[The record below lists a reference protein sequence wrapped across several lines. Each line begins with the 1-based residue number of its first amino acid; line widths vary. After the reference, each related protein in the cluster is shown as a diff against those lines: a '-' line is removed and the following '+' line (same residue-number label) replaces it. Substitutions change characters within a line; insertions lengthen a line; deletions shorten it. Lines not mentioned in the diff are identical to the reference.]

1 MHRSTPRLGFTL
13 VELVVVMGIIGVLML
28 LGLPAIHKAV
38 EGSRRNACAGKQMK
52 FALAMARHDVLKSQ
66 LPGWRNNLLIHMD
79 RPPAQRPSCQPDPLA
94 PDYVP
99 GTSQVSWFVTLL
111 PLLERNDVFQQ
122 VINGDAWKIE
132 YNEVSV
138 GGILPQLTFCPS
150 TDGAVMYSKPTCLV
164 YKANAGSSGVAG
176 SQRDD
181 GAISDNF
188 SNLGTSLGDIRDGDG
203 LASTL
208 LTSEFQVGYWAS
220 PKWVP
225 QTMSNQNMAYTANLN
240 ATTAPLI
247 PAPEGPGWW
256 ESSANCYIRR
266 RAATITDL
274 AGAMTF
280 GFRTGTI
287 NASTIII
294 NNAGPDASHMS
305 SWHPLGAYASFAD
318 GSTRFISEK
327 IRPHVYGH
335 LITKR
340 SVWDAST
347 NTYSNNSPTANV
359 YLKCPPAPATTP
371 YTVQP
376 EDY

>member
-13 VELVVVMGIIGVLML
+13 VELVVVMSIIGVLML
-28 LGLPAIHKAV
+28 LGLPAIHRAV
-38 EGSRRNACAGKQMK
+38 EGSRRNACAGKQLK
-52 FALAMARHDVLKSQ
+52 FALAMARHDVLKGQ
-66 LPGWRNNLLIHMD
+66 LPGWRNDLQILES
-79 RPPAQRPSCQPDPLA
+79 RGLPVSK
-94 PDYVP
+94 
-99 GTSQVSWFVTLL
+99 VSWFITLL
-111 PLLERNDVFQQ
+111 PFLERTD
-122 VINGDAWKIE
+122 IHNGVVAGNVWIMAD
-132 YNEVSV
+132 YNMVWF
-138 GGILPQLTFCPS
+138 GAIAPTLTFCPS
-150 TDGAVMYSKPTCLV
+150 TDGAIIYGRPNGIS

-181 GAISDNF
+181 GAISDNAN
-188 SNLGTSLGDIRDGDG
+188 NLGTSLGDIRDGDG

-208 LTSEFQVGYWAS
+208 LTSEFQIGFWALPYWAPFTTSSRVSDVPGS
-220 PKWVP
+220 PGI
-225 QTMSNQNMAYTANLN
+225 N
-240 ATTAPLI
+240 ATNMSTI
-247 PAPEGPGWW
+247 PAPEGPGVWNPN
-256 ESSANCYIRR
+256 ANAYSRR
-266 RAATITDL
+266 RPATVNSL
-274 AGAMTF
+274 GEGLGF

-294 NNAGPDASHMS
+294 NNNGPDGTFMS

-327 IRPHVYGH
+327 IKPHVYGH

-347 NTYSNNSPTANV
+347 NTYSNNSPTANT
-359 YLKCPPAPATTP
+359 YLKCSPAPATAP